1 MSKDKFIEFCIEYVP
16 YKECV
21 ERYVGDGVL
30 STAAFFVI
38 LIIATLIIGGIWET
52 ANR

>member
-21 ERYVGDGVL
+21 ERYYQGIDKGEIITIFVL
-30 STAAFFVI
+30 
-38 LIIATLIIGGIWET
+38 LLLIGGLVIWGNL
-52 ANR
+52 NR